1 SDPLKTARA
10 DGFDPKEFFAETLGD
25 AKLLGVVR
33 LVDIVEFVLTAAD
46 IRMPTIVQ
54 ELEHLIGD
62 DVVRAVVPPI
72 LAGIESTVR
81 PALDKLKNGDSAAAA
96 RLSARVDDLVVA
108 LRLVLAAAND
118 PARPSLIARA

>member
-1 SDPLKTARA
+1 PIGGPALGAQVSDYRCEPLVANVRPFAGAGSSDPLKTARA
-10 DGFDPKEFFAETLGD
+10 DGFDPKEFFAETLGN

-54 ELEHLIGD
+54 ELEHLIAG

-72 LAGIESTVR
+72 LAGIET
-81 PALDKLKNGDSAAAA
+81 
-96 RLSARVDDLVVA
+96 
-108 LRLVLAAAND
+108 
-118 PARPSLIARA
+118 